1 MSKSK
6 LAFVALVVLVGAV
19 FAEVEETPFRRP
31 PGGGGGGG
39 GGGSG
44 GGGGGSGGVRPPVGG
59 TPEPASLESVE
70 SKEDNEDAV
79 KNPCDGLLI
88 GILEHPT
95 SCYKWISCYKE
106 VATEETC
113 PPDSIFDLDEITCVP
128 GSQRTCRKE
137 GDPYPLPGDM
147 CRGIILGSML
157 HPEDCTKYV
166 SCLLGRARE
175 RSCRRGFVFSERLF
189 MCLPG
194 DANSCTVTLL
204 PTTST
209 IAPED
214 VQPVPS
220 DICRRNNVSFGVLP
234 HPQFCTRYISCTLW
248 IPIEREC
255 GRFQVFSERFSL
267 CLPGNVNSCRP
278 ILGRELQ

>member
-1 MSKSK
+1 MRSS
-6 LAFVALVVLVGAV
+6 LAFVALVVLVGSVVA
-19 FAEVEETPFRRP
+19 AVEEVPLRR

-39 GGGSG
+39 GGSNGNRP
-44 GGGGGSGGVRPPVGG
+44 GGSRPPPGENLPDA
-59 TPEPASLESVE
+59 TSSESVE
-70 SKEDNEDAV
+70 SKEDSDDAE

-88 GILEHPT
+88 GVLPHPT

-113 PPDSIFDLDEITCVP
+113 PVDSIFDLDEITCVP
-128 GSQRTCRKE
+128 GNQRTCRKD

-147 CRGIILGSML
+147 CRGIVLGSML

-189 MCLPG
+189 VCLPG

-204 PTTST
+204 PTTT
-209 IAPED
+209 TVAPE
-214 VQPVPS
+214 PIPT
-220 DICRRNNVSFGVLP
+220 DICRRNNVSFGVVP
-234 HPQFCTRYISCTLW
+234 HPQLCTRYISCTLW

-255 GRFQVFSERFSL
+255 GRFQVFSERFSI
-267 CLPGNVNSCRP
+267 CLPGNVNTCRP
-278 ILGRELQ
+278 ILGREQA